1 MAVAATTAVADV
13 VLTTVYGLSV
23 SSSYVVDVATVA
35 TPYVLADADAT
46 AAVAA
51 TMAAD
56 ANHLLRYSL
65 F

>member
-35 TPYVLADADAT
+35 TP
-46 AAVAA
+46 
-51 TMAAD
+51 
-56 ANHLLRYSL
+56 
-65 F
+65 